1 MIIRFAISSSE
12 RGSSAKAFHNK
23 ERLKWI
29 ADAKEGRT
37 LDEIHNHPK
46 YYNNTA
52 SDLNYD
58 LHNHRIYIVLE
69 DD

>member
-1 MIIRFAISSSE
+1 MIIRFEISSS
-12 RGSSAKAFHNK
+12 GKGTTAKADHNK
-23 ERLKWI
+23 ERLQWI

-37 LDEIHNHPK
+37 LDEIQNHPK
-46 YYNNTA
+46 HYNNTA

-69 DD
+69 DH

>member
-1 MIIRFAISSSE
+1 MIIRFAISSSKK
-12 RGSSAKAFHNK
+12 GSSAKAAHNK
-23 ERLKWI
+23 GRLKWI

-37 LDEIHNHPK
+37 LDEILNNPK
-46 YYNNTA
+46 HYNNTA

-69 DD
+69 DH